1 MPRIYA
7 TAEQY
12 EAYTYAA
19 APADIEYRLARASE
33 FLDAQVFRLCSYD
46 TDTTTGLPTDATVAA
61 ALARAVCA
69 QAQWGVE
76 VGDVT
81 GAAGAAGWGSVKI
94 GSVQL
99 GRSVTSVSGGDSPGR
114 QVAPAVWDAL
124 QSSDLLAT
132 GFRMGVVGLWA

>member
-1 MPRIYA
+1 MARVYA
-7 TAEQY
+7 TPEQY
-12 EAYTYAA
+12 EAYTCAS

-33 FLDAQVFRLCSYD
+33 FLDAQVFRMCRYTVD
-46 TDTTTGLPTDATVAA
+46 TAGLPTDPVVLAA
-61 ALARAVCA
+61 FARAVCA
-69 QAQWGVE
+69 QAQWGVD

-81 GAAGAAGWGSVKI
+81 GAAGVGWGSVKI

-99 GRSVTSVSGGDSPGR
+99 GRSVTAVSGADAPGR

-132 GFRMGVVGLWA
+132 GFLMGVVGSWG

>member
-1 MPRIYA
+1 MTRVYA

-19 APADIEYRLARASE
+19 PPTDIEYRLARASE
-33 FLDAQVFRLCSYD
+33 FLDAQVFRMCRYEVDS
-46 TDTTTGLPTDATVAA
+46 TGLPSDPAVLAA
-61 ALARAVCA
+61 FARAVCA

-81 GAAGAAGWGSVKI
+81 GAAGVGWGNVKI

-99 GRSVTSVSGGDSPGR
+99 GRSVTAVSGADAPGR

-124 QSSDLLAT
+124 QSSDLIAT
-132 GFRMGVVGLWA
+132 NFRMGVLGLWA